1 MRRREGI
8 SSMTVCSQ
16 LTCQVRIAE
25 ATCADQCSIS
35 GKEHLRQSTY
45 KGTGFAYGQAEQ
57 LWASGGRAGGSVKN
71 GIGMEEDAHLLER
84 NAKRSDGP
92 PPIIP
97 FKVILPIASQ
107 GSPTS

>member
-1 MRRREGI
+1 MVKQ
-8 SSMTVCSQ
+8 SSFGP
-16 LTCQVRIAE
+16 LE
-25 ATCADQCSIS
+25 
-35 GKEHLRQSTY
+35 E
-45 KGTGFAYGQAEQ
+45 EP
-57 LWASGGRAGGSVKN
+57 GGSVKN

-97 FKVILPIASQ
+97 FKVILPITSQ